1 MSTAT
6 AKRTGGSAQLGVWSS
21 PITAGTPYQATT
33 DGFVVFS
40 AHFTASSLSDITI
53 KTDSAATPTTV
64 RAIGRLGTTGGS
76 YLTLTCPVKKN
87 DYVLCEY
94 NAAFAA
100 VDAIYW
106 IPLS

>member
-6 AKRTGGSAQLGVWSS
+6 AKRTGGGGKLGVWSS

-40 AHFTASSLSDITI
+40 AHFVASSFSQITI
-53 KTDSAATPTTV
+53 KTDSAATPTTI
-64 RAIGRLGTTGGS
+64 RAVGMLGNGGGE
-76 YLTLTCPVKKN
+76 YLTLTCPVRKN

-94 NAAFAA
+94 NATFAA
-100 VDAIYW
+100 VNAIYW